1 MILVSR
7 IPFDFFGIFA
17 TQTLVGFDRSLARF
31 SLGVDASAFRRRP
44 FDFLGFEGFW
54 KTLWLIIRSF
64 LPLYLTPYFDFL
76 GFSLD

>member
-1 MILVSR
+1 MS
-7 IPFDFFGIFA
+7 FDFY
-17 TQTLVGFDRSLARF
+17 GFSADLPRLSMEVTRF

-64 LPLYLTPYFDFL
+64 LLLYLTPYFDFL

>member
-1 MILVSR
+1 MEV
-7 IPFDFFGIFA
+7 
-17 TQTLVGFDRSLARF
+17 TRF
-31 SLGVDASAFRRRP
+31 SLGVDASAFRGRP

-64 LPLYLTPYFDFL
+64 LLLYLTAYFDFL